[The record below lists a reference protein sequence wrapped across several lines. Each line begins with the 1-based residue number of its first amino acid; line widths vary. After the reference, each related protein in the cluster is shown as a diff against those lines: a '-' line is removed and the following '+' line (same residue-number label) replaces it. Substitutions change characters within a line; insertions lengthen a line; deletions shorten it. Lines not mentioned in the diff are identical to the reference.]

1 MAYRLK
7 ADELVADGV
16 KRVILDEIDKT
27 EAMLRQEGEAR
38 DAGIHDA
45 RKSFKKI
52 RAVLRL
58 VRPDLGSTY
67 QHENAWFR
75 DSARDLSDLRDAQAV
90 LESFDK
96 LRDAFPDR
104 MNGQGFGE
112 IRSALER
119 RRTRIGHND
128 GELVRNAERVRE
140 NLPDVRRRIAAW
152 DLKHEGFAAIEP
164 GLRQTYGRGRR
175 ARVKAYRSSSDE
187 AFHDWRKRVKYHW
200 YHVRLL
206 QDVWAPVMKSY
217 CRSLKDL
224 ADMLGDDH
232 DLVVVKQ
239 ILADPDLDLDD
250 KAALGACAGLIEGRQ
265 GQLRATARRLG
276 DRIYAEKPKCISARI
291 GSYWRT
297 WQGET

>member
-1 MAYRLK
+1 
-7 ADELVADGV
+7 
-16 KRVILDEIDKT
+16 
-27 EAMLRQEGEAR
+27 
-38 DAGIHDA
+38 
-45 RKSFKKI
+45 
-52 RAVLRL
+52 
-58 VRPDLGSTY
+58 
-67 QHENAWFR
+67 
-75 DSARDLSDLRDAQAV
+75 
-90 LESFDK
+90 
-96 LRDAFPDR
+96 
-104 MNGQGFGE
+104 
-112 IRSALER
+112 
-119 RRTRIGHND
+119 
-128 GELVRNAERVRE
+128 VRE
-140 NLPDVRRRIAAW
+140 NLQDVRRRIAAW

-250 KAALGACAGLIEGRQ
+250 KAALGACTGLIEGRQ
-265 GQLRATARRLG
+265 GQLRAAARRLG